1 TNTGNSLATGLEMFI
16 QKEFWLTKKTR
27 IHIFSSNSWMNA
39 IYTEGSAKK
48 GNTNVSIQGN
58 KVESAPDFTT
68 RNGISFKTA
77 RYFIS
82 VNYSY

>member
-1 TNTGNSLATGLEMFI
+1 RFGTLYQTDVVTNDIYTYRTNTGNSLATGLEMFI

-58 KVESAPDFTT
+58 KVESAPDFT
-68 RNGISFKTA
+68 
-77 RYFIS
+77 
-82 VNYSY
+82 